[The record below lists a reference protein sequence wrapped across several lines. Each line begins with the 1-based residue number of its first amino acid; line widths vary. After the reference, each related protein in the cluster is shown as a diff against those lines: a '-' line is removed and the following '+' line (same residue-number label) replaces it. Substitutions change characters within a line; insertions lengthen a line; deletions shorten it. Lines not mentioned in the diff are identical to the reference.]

1 MSDNFKDICELDP
14 SIREDNA
21 AAVSGAS
28 SIPWASIEDDP
39 AGARRDAVLGLSDD
53 LAQSGTAASP
63 VLEINRGEI
72 LFARRRIVL
81 QPQQNVFITSNA
93 HVQARNKTK
102 SSAAQGWVDLPL
114 IDPSEYLNDP
124 IATTINLMD
133 PLRFV
138 LGKTF
143 HHQGGN
149 SSQTIFVE
157 EEDLEDFD
165 PAESVAMLR
174 TDRPFRLINPRS
186 ILRNRESTNHNSLG
200 LYFDYQGAQFNTISA
215 ASFTIYK
222 DCQLYS
228 YSPLFLDSLE
238 DTSIEEAD
246 KFLLRYIPS
255 ANKTFEEFR
264 FSAPACLFE
273 SESSFI
279 SGPPGIYASVS
290 ARLPASTT
298 SRSSSTERSESPNS
312 QPASDYYE
320 SDSVD
325 RSEKKNIYVDYLSSH
340 PQTVVRDFDG
350 AEIDRDPLVAEDIC
364 YEEVVS
370 EKYPS
375 HAVRALPDLNN
386 SILEAT
392 QGDAQTGQ
400 LTRWIDSVSPEFVE
414 VSFDTPP
421 APEFTRDFA
430 RAFEITG
437 TDALLLAALDARF
450 SKMQDELPLFSDLS
464 ALSLSSVSFDQE
476 ITANDYY
483 LEPGEFQPRR
493 GNVTF
498 QSPNQKYIGNYR
510 PRMIKGSF
518 RFMEDLISSS
528 TPELESQPEDSGLP
542 ISEIF
547 KRSEFP
553 MLFDLHENLDS
564 TNSRQV
570 MKVQLEQRVML
581 LGIAIENILRDNF
594 MKMKPDTHYLHSDE
608 MCHSETVAFR
618 VEKVNALTGKVIKE
632 FYFFNESDSE
642 EIKFIDSEVTLS
654 SRYVYN
660 AYAINVV
667 CATTYRYTD
676 AKTST
681 KPLEERPTTTA
692 HILGPGDPVPE
703 PSVEFTYECNLDLRL
718 IETPYFSQEVSVTD
732 LPPLSPRADLES
744 LGHDAVDNVGRFRF
758 RFSQDLGT
766 ANEIPIEI
774 LEQDQPIIAR
784 MRENQPNRSA
794 RDVEDGRVKYSGLDS
809 EPIYY
814 EMLVLESPPQ
824 NYSDFS
830 FATSYKTDPGSSV
843 RKFRIEPNSPRFLI
857 FRTRD
862 HGGLSNPSRMFKFT
876 YHSYADGDYYEYEL
890 YEPELTQTSFQMTCE
905 RYLSIKPSFQQSIID
920 YGITD
925 GSSQS
930 EVLSTLESAP
940 SLEDLGVGTAP
951 ASESIWNKKFKIRI
965 KSINTGKAIDLN
977 LVHKVLTNSPSSTSG
992 RQGASA
998 ACTGEVRSKNETISR
1013 GLSRSKEELVQK
1025 AEQRPQ
1031 PSGNPA
1037 EEQAART
1044 ARARNLPDGEY

>member
-1 MSDNFKDICELDP
+1 MSDNFKDICEQDP
-14 SIREDNA
+14 SEREDERTAIA
-21 AAVSGAS
+21 AAS
-28 SIPWASIEDDP
+28 SIPWASIEEDP
-39 AGARRDAVLGLSDD
+39 EGLLDAAITELSDD
-53 LAQSGTAASP
+53 LAEAGSEASP

-72 LFARRRIVL
+72 LFARRTITL
-81 QPQQNVFITSNA
+81 QPQQNVFITAQA

-102 SSAAQGWVDLPL
+102 SSPAQRWVDLPL

-124 IATTINLMD
+124 IATTINLVD

-143 HHQGGN
+143 HHRGGDF
-149 SSQTIFVE
+149 SETIFVE
-157 EEDLEDFD
+157 EDDLENFAQEDLYEAFD
-165 PAESVAMLR
+165 PA
-174 TDRPFRLINPRS
+174 TRPFRLINPRS
-186 ILRNRESTNHNSLG
+186 ILRNRESTNHNPLG

-215 ASFTIYK
+215 ATFTIIK

-228 YSPLFLDSLE
+228 HSPLFFSSLE
-238 DTSIEEAD
+238 GSSTDEAD

-255 ANKTFEEFR
+255 ADRTFEEFR
-264 FSAPACLFE
+264 FSSPACLFE

-290 ARLPASTT
+290 AHLPTSAISRASM
-298 SRSSSTERSESPNS
+298 TERPESPNN

-325 RSEKKNIYVDYLSSH
+325 RSGKKNIYVDYLSSH
-340 PQTVVRDFDG
+340 PQTIVRDFNG
-350 AEIDRDPLVAEDIC
+350 APVQAPRAAEDIC

-400 LTRWIDSVSPEFVE
+400 LIRWIDSVSPEFVE

-421 APEFTRDFA
+421 ASEFTTDFA
-430 RAFEITG
+430 AAFESTG

-483 LEPGEFQPRR
+483 LEPGAHRPLR

-528 TPELESQPEDSGLP
+528 TPELESQPEDLGLP

-564 TNSRQV
+564 TNSRRV
-570 MKVQLEQRVML
+570 MKTQLEQRVML
-581 LGIAIENILRDNF
+581 LGVTIEDILQNNF
-594 MKMKPDTHYLHSDE
+594 MKMKPFGHYLHSSQ

-618 VEKVNALTGKVIKE
+618 VEKTNALTGKVIKE
-632 FYFFNESDSE
+632 FYFFNASDSE

-660 AYAINVV
+660 AYAINIV

-681 KPLEERPTTTA
+681 KALEDRPTTTA

-703 PSVEFTYECNLDLRL
+703 PSVEFTYELNLDLRV

-732 LPPLSPRADLES
+732 LPPMSPRADLES
-744 LGHDAVDNVGRFRF
+744 FGHDTSENVGRFRF
-758 RFSQDLGT
+758 RFSPDLAT
-766 ANEIPIEI
+766 ISEVPIQI
-774 LEQDQPIIAR
+774 VEQDQPIIAR
-784 MRENQPNRSA
+784 MLENQPNRSA
-794 RDVEDGRVKYSGLDS
+794 RDIEQGRIKYSGIDS

-814 EMLVLESPPQ
+814 EMLVLKSPPQ

-843 RKFRIEPNSPRFLI
+843 RKFKIEPNSPRFLI

-862 HGGLSNPSRMFKFT
+862 RGGLSNPSRIFKFT

-890 YEPELTQTSFQMTCE
+890 YEPELNQSSFQMTCE
-905 RYLSIKPSFQQSIID
+905 RYFSIKPAFQQSIID

-930 EVLSTLESAP
+930 EVLSALESAP
-940 SLEDLGVGTAP
+940 SLEQLGIGTAP
-951 ASESIWNKKFKIRI
+951 AEESIWDKKFKIRI
-965 KSINTGKAIDLN
+965 RSVNTGKAIDFN
-977 LVHKVLTNSPSSTSG
+977 LVHKVLSSSPSSARTG
-992 RQGASA
+992 QNASA
-998 ACTGEVRSKNETISR
+998 VCTGEVGNKNETISR
-1013 GLSRSKEELVQK
+1013 GLHKSKEELK
-1025 AEQRPQ
+1025 EKT
-1031 PSGNPA
+1031 S
-1037 EEQAART
+1037 QALA
-1044 ARARNLPDGEY
+1044 AARNLSGESAANLGRDRDLPDGQY